1 MILNSSKL
9 STPSPSRSN
18 RQIMARHSPLPRS
31 APSLPSIRLRLA
43 GVMHPCPSISY
54 IPNASL
60 SARILC
66 SSSSSPASPPQAAC
80 CASSRNSDSLSSP
93 SPSASA
99 DATSSS
105 ASSAGTSSPSVARMH
120 PSSSAADILP
130 SRSRSSDKKSAVRS
144 PDFDTTILAGWSTI
158 EMLLIRRL

>member
-18 RQIMARHSPLPRS
+18 RQIMARHSPAPRS
-31 APSLPSIRLRLA
+31 APSLPSIRPRLA

-54 IPNASL
+54 IPNAFF
-60 SARILC
+60 SAWILR
-66 SSSSSPASPPQAAC
+66 SSSSSPASPAQAAC

-99 DATSSS
+99 DATSAS

-120 PSSSAADILP
+120 NRSSVAEILP
-130 SRSRSSDKKSAVRS
+130 SASWSRDANSVLSS
-144 PDFDTTILAGWSTI
+144 PDLDATILAG
-158 EMLLIRRL
+158 